1 MTSVEKGRSGRVFFA
16 IAVLVVFTAIVG
28 TVLGANDLRN
38 LNLVLAHFGYPP
50 VKLEQLFP
58 AEAPTVQSAP
68 GLIMPAVRIVK
79 GIRLPAPT
87 IQVPRYA
94 RANLDGIP
102 TTFVRAIRMDP
113 RSLCDALRANGFP
126 EITWTAGAVDGRGS
140 ECSSFL
146 SIGKSVPTVAAPA
159 EPPRIETPEPQTGED
174 VDPDN
179 EPLVEAPPDEP
190 PPPQQSSVFVLL
202 KGDLQGRVL
211 SFRVKFN
218 IEIEADRATVIAAGS
233 RAVESFLKQVH
244 WQDDGDML
252 RQIAALQEFDRDD
265 FGSHILFKREMGDLP
280 RYNFLARQ
288 SDKPRR
294 KISDAFF
301 DPFAWLPLS
310 DAGLSLW
317 MPKTALQSFKLPPFP
332 GT

>member
-1 MTSVEKGRSGRVFFA
+1 MTSVKKGRSGRVFFGMT
-16 IAVLVVFTAIVG
+16 VLVVFTAIVG

-38 LNLVLAHFGYPP
+38 LNLVLAHFGYPK

-58 AEAPTVQSAP
+58 ADVTPSNTAP
-68 GLIMPAVRIVK
+68 GLVIPAVRLVK

-113 RSLCDALRANGFP
+113 RKLCDALRTNGFP
-126 EITWTAGAVDGRGS
+126 EITWTAGAVNGRGS

-146 SIGKSVPTVAAPA
+146 SIGKGVAASTTPPPA
-159 EPPRIETPEPQTGED
+159 PPIEDLELRTGD
-174 VDPDN
+174 DADPDN
-179 EPLVEAPPDEP
+179 EPLVDAPPDEP
-190 PPPQQSSVFVLL
+190 PPPQHSSVFVLL

-218 IEIEADRATVIAAGS
+218 IELEADRAAVIAAGS
-233 RAVESFLKQVH
+233 RAVESFLEQVH
-244 WQDDGDML
+244 WQDDGEML

-280 RYNFLARQ
+280 RFNFLARQ

-310 DAGLSLW
+310 DSGLSLW
-317 MPKTALQSFKLPPFP
+317 MPKSALHSFKLPPFP
-332 GT
+332 GE